1 MKFSNAKIKD
11 GANEE
16 GWMNEDVGLPPEG
29 TSMTE
34 EAKNTDE
41 SCEEGYVNDD
51 TGSAEKVCSNTK

>member
-1 MKFSNAKIKD
+1 MKFSNNEMQDD
-11 GANEE
+11 GNEE
-16 GWMNEDVGLPPEG
+16 GWMNEDVGPPPEG

-51 TGSAEKVCSNTK
+51 MGSLEKVCCNMK